1 MNVVEK
7 YLFSKIR
14 IKNLKLDIEDAD
26 IRKEIDKKEELIQRY
41 DEMLNFIKTYEA
53 AFIKLKDIE
62 KFLLQEIYYKETLT
76 KELVFYYSNNLDELQ
91 ELSVYLNR
99 KIHKLTLANIRT
111 IIYKSKKKALEK
123 LVLLM
128 KNSCE

>member
-26 IRKEIDKKEELIQRY
+26 IRKEFDKKEELIQRY

-76 KELVFYYSNNLDELQ
+76 KELVFYYSNNFDELQ
-91 ELSVYLNR
+91 KLSVYLNR
-99 KIHKLTLANIRT
+99 KIYKLTLANIRT

>member
-26 IRKEIDKKEELIQRY
+26 IRKEFDKKEELIQRY

-53 AFIKLKDIE
+53 AFIKLKDLE

-76 KELVFYYSNNLDELQ
+76 KELVFYYSNNFDELQ
-91 ELSVYLNR
+91 KLSVYLNR
-99 KIHKLTLANIRT
+99 KIYKLTLANIRT
-111 IIYKSKKKALEK
+111 IIYKSKKKALET